1 MDFDRYETLRLA
13 FQTPTWV
20 ANADSWLEL
29 VEETSNWIDSTGV
42 GTSPNVM
49 YARQNTDGSA
59 MNLRTTAPGHL
70 GVIRVGWGTSGGPTT
85 PKLTNSGTR
94 LDLDSTSY
102 SAQGGSGTLQYA
114 MNKKTTATLRS
125 KYVV

>member
-13 FQTPTWV
+13 FQTPTWLI
-20 ANADSWLEL
+20 NSESWLEI
-29 VEETSNWIDSTGV
+29 VAETSNWIDSTGV
-42 GTSPNVM
+42 GSPLA
-49 YARQNTDGSA
+49 YARKNADNSA

-85 PKLTNSGTR
+85 PKLTSSGTR

>member
-1 MDFDRYETLRLA
+1 MDYGRYETLRLA
-13 FQTPTWV
+13 FQNPTW
-20 ANADSWLEL
+20 L
-29 VEETSNWIDSTGV
+29 VHVDEWITLAAETSNWIDGTGT
-42 GTSPNVM
+42 GSPAA
-49 YARQNTDGSA
+49 YARVNSDGTG
-59 MNLRTTAPGHL
+59 MNLRTVAPGHL
-70 GVIRVGWGTSGGPTT
+70 GVIRPGWGQTGGVTT

-102 SAQGGSGTLQYA
+102 SVQGGSGTLQYA

>member
-1 MDFDRYETLRLA
+1 MDYDRYETLRLA
-13 FQTPTWV
+13 FQTPTW
-20 ANADSWLEL
+20 L
-29 VEETSNWIDSTGV
+29 VNVDEWASLVVETSNWIDSTGV
-42 GTSPNVM
+42 GTPTK
-49 YARQNTDGSA
+49 YARLNSDDTG
-59 MNLRTTAPGHL
+59 MNLRTLAPGHL
-70 GVIRVGWGTSGGPTT
+70 GVIRPGWGQTGGVTK

>member
-1 MDFDRYETLRLA
+1 MDYDRYETLRLA
-13 FQTPTWV
+13 FQTPTWLIHT
-20 ANADSWLEL
+20 DSWLEL
-29 VEETSNWIDSTGV
+29 VAEASNWIDGTGV
-42 GTSPNVM
+42 GTPAK
-49 YARQNTDGSA
+49 YARQNADGSA
-59 MNLRTTAPGHL
+59 MNLRTIAPGHL

-85 PKLTNSGTR
+85 PQLTNSGTR

-102 SAQGGSGTLQYA
+102 STQGGSGTLQYA